1 MFRRTILAIA
11 LSLAIVSTAS
21 AQTLRWTD
29 IVTPAGSFN
38 DDGADFNILS
48 ELVRFAQLDGTITTL
63 RGFTLFAPNDNAFRR
78 LSRNVGGFKNGTEK
92 EVLDALVG
100 VVTAGV
106 MVDGEKVAGV
116 DLVKAILLYH
126 VVEFP
131 VGSGVVLGHAA
142 RIPTMSKKFIISP
155 GTGELVDMSV
165 DIPNAKVIKADVMV
179 ENGVTVHVINQVL
192 IPVNIP
198 VDIDTLVC

>member
-1 MFRRTILAIA
+1 MIRHTTLAIV
-11 LSLAIVSTAS
+11 LSIAIVSTAS
-21 AQTLRWTD
+21 AQTLKWTD

-38 DDGADFNILS
+38 NNGADFNILS
-48 ELVRFAQLDGTITTL
+48 ELVRFAKLDTTITTL
-63 RGFTLFAPNDNAFRR
+63 RHFTLFAPDDNAFRR
-78 LSRNVGGFKNGTEK
+78 LAKNVGGFKRGTEK
-92 EVLDALVG
+92 EVLDALVK

-106 MVDGEKVAGV
+106 MVGGVRVAGV

-126 VVEFP
+126 VVKFP

-142 RIPTMSKKFIISP
+142 RIPTMARKSIISP
-155 GTGELVDMSV
+155 GTGELVDKAV
-165 DIPNAKVIKADVMV
+165 DIPNAKVIKADLMV

-198 VDIDTLVC
+198 VNIDNLIC